1 MNRTQFRFMN
11 IRLLLMI
18 ALGFFLQA
26 CAAGLAK
33 IEGPDL
39 PLEKNTVSLDRD
51 VYFQVCVPPKSRG
64 VQPKLV
70 SKMKSVLER
79 DFSIVAHT
87 QAPIGDKPYLHFLI
101 IPQETENLYVPF
113 VFPAM
118 FSFSV
123 IPGYTVDRTKINIQF
138 SARDAS
144 GEIIQGSYAY
154 EYRIRWFV
162 WLPFIVYPD
171 IFMVFGSGGYRDEDK
186 ILYRG
191 PELVLNRF
199 ILDVSERLRQ
209 RTNDARPSVSLKELR
224 CP

>member
-1 MNRTQFRFMN
+1 MTRSHFCIISVRFLP
-11 IRLLLMI
+11 LL
-18 ALGFFLQA
+18 ALGFLLQA

-39 PLEKNTVSLDRD
+39 PLKKNTVSLDRD
-51 VYFQVCVPPKSRG
+51 VYFQVCEPPKSRG
-64 VQPKLV
+64 KLPKYV
-70 SKMKSVLER
+70 STMKSVLQR
-79 DFSIVAHT
+79 DFSIVAHI
-87 QAPIGDKPYLHFLI
+87 QAPIGDKPYLYFLI

-113 VFPAM
+113 VLPAM

-144 GEIIQGSYAY
+144 GEVIQGSYDY
-154 EYRIRWFV
+154 VYQIRWFL

-171 IFMVFGSGGYRDEDK
+171 VFMIFGSGGYRDEDK

-209 RTNDARPSVSLKELR
+209 RTNDAGPAVSLQELR